1 MFRHIL
7 ALAVFALAL
16 RPVYAQV
23 PADSTVADTTVAE
36 IAAETATDAAD
47 ASRRFR
53 VRPIVSAGA
62 LYSGSRGVGVGGGVA
77 MSNLARVGDHL
88 QVEGRL
94 SQRLQ
99 GVFGAY
105 QTGEPEQASLY
116 ALVGASGVTSTRV
129 PFRGTGPHTD
139 TAGRLF
145 LSRTHAEVEGRIGWS
160 PGGPGGLLLQ
170 PTVRYRVDRLRGF
183 EQTRDSAL
191 ARVSPADQA
200 QIAQLTGD
208 TRSGVSV
215 GLSALTDSRDNDAR
229 PSRGEFLQGSAAR
242 FFSTDGSGLGFNRF
256 EALGYVFRPS
266 PVRLPFQPERG
277 AVFVRV
283 SGVVVRQDG
292 APTLPLLY
300 LPVLEHDLLVGWP
313 ARDFRGRDALS
324 LGVGIRGVLIP
335 NMAAFRVEGI
345 ALGLLGAGYDNV
357 FREFTPRLSF
367 SDAPVAEGERVP
379 LQPSVGLGV
388 NLHYRNKERPL
399 VGVLLGVGPGGVSLA
414 ALRLVIG
421 LDRYLP
427 EVR

>member
-1 MFRHIL
+1 MSRVALFL
-7 ALAVFALAL
+7 ALATFLL
-16 RPVYAQV
+16 SPVRAQV
-23 PADSTVADTTVAE
+23 PADTILAAA
-36 IAAETATDAAD
+36 AAETATDAAD
-47 ASRRFR
+47 ATRSLR
-53 VRPIVSAGA
+53 VRPIVSVGA
-62 LYSGSRGVGVGGGVA
+62 LYSGSRGVGIGGGVA
-77 MSNLARVGDHL
+77 VSNLARGGDHL

-94 SQRLQ
+94 SQRSQ

-105 QTGEPEQASLY
+105 QTGEPEQVSLY
-116 ALVGASGVTSTRV
+116 ALVGASGVTSTRF
-129 PFRGTGPHTD
+129 PFFGTGPHTD
-139 TAGRLF
+139 PAGRLF
-145 LSRTHAEVEGRIGWS
+145 LSRTHAEVEGRLGWS

-183 EQTRDSAL
+183 EQIGDSTL
-191 ARVSPADQA
+191 ADVSASDQA
-200 QIAQLTGD
+200 RIAALIADG
-208 TRSGVSV
+208 TRSGVSI
-215 GLSALTDSRDNDAR
+215 GLSAITDSRDNDAR

-256 EALGYVFRPS
+256 EALGYVFRPA

-283 SGVVVRQDG
+283 SGIVVRQDG
-292 APTLPLLY
+292 APTLPLIY
-300 LPVLEHDLLVGWP
+300 LPVLERDLLMGWP

-324 LGVGIRGVLIP
+324 VGLGMRGVLIP
-335 NMAAFRVEGI
+335 SVAAFRVEGI
-345 ALGLLGAGYDNV
+345 ALALIGAGYDDV
-357 FREFTPRLSF
+357 FREFTPRLSL

-379 LQPSVGLGV
+379 LQPSVGVGV

-399 VGVLLGVGPGGVSLA
+399 VGALLGVGPGGITLT